1 MPHATDLTIK
11 NAAGVDKT
19 FTLLTPAAG
28 YASLAE
34 WALKEGATSVVY
46 PTLSLAAHK
55 TKNRSR
61 KVAIKARKPAAY
73 TSVATGLP
81 VVASVFEVNVTASV
95 PDDFPDDQK
104 DDAVAFA
111 TNALRTTLIMA
122 CMRDGLPGT

>member
-1 MPHATDLTIK
+1 MPQATNLTIK

-19 FTLLTPAAG
+19 FTLLTPASG
-28 YASLAE
+28 YGSLAE

-61 KVAIKARKPAAY
+61 KVAVKSRKPAAY

-81 VVASVFEVNVTASV
+81 VVTSVFEVNVTVSV

-104 DDAVAFA
+104 DDAVAYA
-111 TNALRTTLIMA
+111 TNALRTALVMA

>member
-1 MPHATDLTIK
+1 MPQATNLTIK

-19 FTLLTPAAG
+19 FTLLTPASG
-28 YASLAE
+28 YGGLAE

-61 KVAIKARKPAAY
+61 KVAVKSRKPAAY

-81 VVASVFEVNVTASV
+81 VVSSALEVNVTVSV

-104 DDAVAFA
+104 DDAVAYA
-111 TNALRTTLIMA
+111 TNALRTALILA
-122 CMRDGLPGT
+122 CLRDGLPAT